1 MTKEKI
7 ETKII
12 QAKAYWCK
20 VLGKPRPSYDGKSQ
34 EWTVDVLFDKDGL
47 KALQEFGIDRFYIK
61 KGKPN
66 KDNTPNELTGKPVV
80 KFVRKSVKSDG
91 TPANPVPIR
100 DENGDPWDPTKLIGN
115 GSVVNLKLMKFKVTL
130 PGQPARWKP
139 YLLEMQ
145 VWDHVEYEG
154 KSYEI
159 LSNWKLGESLF
170 NGTCNG
176 VSFTLQVERHKTKYS
191 LFHWGTRADF
201 MVMSARAA
209 ELLALMPE

>member
-1 MTKEKI
+1 LTKEKI

-20 VLGKPRPSYDGKSQ
+20 VLGKPRPSYDGKSL

-47 KALQEFGIDRFYIK
+47 KSLQEFGVDRFYIK

-91 TPANPVPIR
+91 TPANPIPLR

-115 GSVVNLKLMKFKVTL
+115 GSVVNLKLMKFKVSL
-130 PGQPARWKP
+130 PGQPTRWKP

-154 KSYEI
+154 TGNGDGGFPKKGAKAQNPDDGWGFDDADDHPDDGKRNHQKDVDFDDEI
-159 LSNWKLGESLF
+159 PF
-170 NGTCNG
+170 
-176 VSFTLQVERHKTKYS
+176 
-191 LFHWGTRADF
+191 
-201 MVMSARAA
+201 
-209 ELLALMPE
+209 

>member
-1 MTKEKI
+1 LAKEKL

-12 QAKAYWCK
+12 QAKVYWCK

-34 EWTVDVLFDKDGL
+34 EWTVDAVFDKEGL
-47 KALQEFGIDRFYIK
+47 KALQDFGIDRFYVK

-66 KDNTPNELTGKPVV
+66 KDNTPNETTGKPVI

-91 TPANPVPIR
+91 SPANPVPLR

-115 GSVVNLKLMKFKVTL
+115 GTTVNLKIMKFVVEL
-130 PGQPARWKP
+130 PGQPKRWKP

-154 KSYEI
+154 TAGGGDGGFPKKGGAAKNDDEWGFDDKANHQTDPDDFSDEI
-159 LSNWKLGESLF
+159 PF
-170 NGTCNG
+170 
-176 VSFTLQVERHKTKYS
+176 
-191 LFHWGTRADF
+191 
-201 MVMSARAA
+201 
-209 ELLALMPE
+209 

>member
-66 KDNTPNELTGKPVV
+66 KDNTSNELTGKPVV
-80 KFVRKSVKSDG
+80 KFVTSLSSRMARQPTLSPSG
-91 TPANPVPIR
+91 TRTATR
-100 DENGDPWDPTKLIGN
+100 G
-115 GSVVNLKLMKFKVTL
+115 TL
-130 PGQPARWKP
+130 P
-139 YLLEMQ
+139 
-145 VWDHVEYEG
+145 
-154 KSYEI
+154 S
-159 LSNWKLGESLF
+159 
-170 NGTCNG
+170 
-176 VSFTLQVERHKTKYS
+176 
-191 LFHWGTRADF
+191 
-201 MVMSARAA
+201 
-209 ELLALMPE
+209 

>member
-20 VLGKPRPSYDGKSQ
+20 VLGKPRPSYDGKSL

-47 KALQEFGIDRFYIK
+47 KSLQEFGVDRFYIK

-91 TPANPVPIR
+91 TPANPIPLR

-115 GSVVNLKLMKFKVTL
+115 GSVVNLKLMKFKVSL
-130 PGQPARWKP
+130 PGQPTRWKP

-154 KSYEI
+154 TGNGDGGFPKKGAKAQNPDDGWGFDDADDHPDDGKRNHQKDVDFDDEI
-159 LSNWKLGESLF
+159 PF
-170 NGTCNG
+170 
-176 VSFTLQVERHKTKYS
+176 
-191 LFHWGTRADF
+191 
-201 MVMSARAA
+201 
-209 ELLALMPE
+209 

>member
-1 MTKEKI
+1 LTKEKL

-91 TPANPVPIR
+91 TQANPVPIR

-154 KSYEI
+154 NGNSDGGFPKKGGKADSPDDGWDFDDTHPDKANHQKDVDFDDEI
-159 LSNWKLGESLF
+159 PF
-170 NGTCNG
+170 
-176 VSFTLQVERHKTKYS
+176 
-191 LFHWGTRADF
+191 
-201 MVMSARAA
+201 
-209 ELLALMPE
+209 

>member
-1 MTKEKI
+1 LTKEKL

-47 KALQEFGIDRFYIK
+47 KALQEFGVDRFYIK

-91 TPANPVPIR
+91 TPANPIPIR
-100 DENGDPWDPTKLIGN
+100 DENGDPWDTTKLIGN
-115 GSVVNLKLMKFKVTL
+115 GSVVNLKLMKFKVSL
-130 PGQPARWKP
+130 PGQPTRWKP

-154 KSYEI
+154 TGNNDGGFPKKGGKADSPDDGWEFDDTHPDKKANHQKDVDFDDEI
-159 LSNWKLGESLF
+159 PF
-170 NGTCNG
+170 
-176 VSFTLQVERHKTKYS
+176 
-191 LFHWGTRADF
+191 
-201 MVMSARAA
+201 
-209 ELLALMPE
+209 

>member
-20 VLGKPRPSYDGKSQ
+20 VLGKPRPSYDGKSL

-47 KALQEFGIDRFYIK
+47 KSLQEFGIDRFYIK

-115 GSVVNLKLMKFKVTL
+115 GSVVNLKIMKFKVSL
-130 PGQPARWKP
+130 PGQPTRWKP

-154 KSYEI
+154 TGNSDGGFPKKGGAKAQNPDDGWSFDDADAHPDDGKRNHQKDVDFDDEI
-159 LSNWKLGESLF
+159 PF
-170 NGTCNG
+170 
-176 VSFTLQVERHKTKYS
+176 
-191 LFHWGTRADF
+191 
-201 MVMSARAA
+201 
-209 ELLALMPE
+209 